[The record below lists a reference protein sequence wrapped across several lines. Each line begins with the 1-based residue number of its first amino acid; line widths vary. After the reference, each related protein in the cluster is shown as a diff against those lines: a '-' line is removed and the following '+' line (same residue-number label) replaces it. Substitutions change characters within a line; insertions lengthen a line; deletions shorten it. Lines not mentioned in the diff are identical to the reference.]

1 MGLDSVDLRD
11 KQVTVKVG
19 ITLEEL
25 SDILDDCGLALGV
38 FPAIGWQTAAG
49 AIMTAAHGTGIK
61 YGNIVSLVVYLEM
74 VTPSYAVEK

>member
-1 MGLDSVDLRD
+1 M
-11 KQVTVKVG
+11 VG

-25 SDILDDCGLALGV
+25 SAILDDYGLALVV

-49 AIMTAAHGTGIK
+49 TIMTATHGNEIK

-74 VTPSYAVEK
+74 VTPMQWRSDDDL

>member
-1 MGLDSVDLRD
+1 MLIYEIN
-11 KQVTVKVG
+11 KVTVKVG

-25 SDILDDCGLALGV
+25 SAILDDYGLTLVV

-49 AIMTAAHGTGIK
+49 AIMTATHGTGIK
-61 YGNIVSLVVYLEM
+61 YRNIVSLVVSLEM